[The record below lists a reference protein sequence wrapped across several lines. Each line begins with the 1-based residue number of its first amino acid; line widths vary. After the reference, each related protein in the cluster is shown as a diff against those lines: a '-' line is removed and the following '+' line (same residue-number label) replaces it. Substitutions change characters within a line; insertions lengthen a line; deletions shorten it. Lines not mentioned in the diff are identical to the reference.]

1 MKTKNSNTSD
11 NKKQGHSPAMHLNM
25 MEIYVDLLWSA
36 HQRISRYWHIRH
48 QHAITGN
55 PASCDLP
62 HRHDRHAVDES
73 R

>member
-11 NKKQGHSPAMHLNM
+11 NKKQGHSHARHMKM

-36 HQRISRYWHIRH
+36 HHRISRYWHIRH
-48 QHAITGN
+48 QYAITGN

-62 HRHDRHAVDES
+62 RRYDRHDVYDAS
-73 R
+73 